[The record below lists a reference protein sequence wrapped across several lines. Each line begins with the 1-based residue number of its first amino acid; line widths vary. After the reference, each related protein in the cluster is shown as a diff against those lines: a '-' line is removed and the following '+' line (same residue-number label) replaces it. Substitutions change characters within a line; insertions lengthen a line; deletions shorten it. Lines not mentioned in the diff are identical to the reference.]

1 MAWRRIW
8 VISLPPAA
16 SVPSSISAACRCRPA
31 CWISSPTTTRA
42 GACNWPAANYEL
54 CFTAPASEAFAIE
67 LAMAQLGVS
76 ASVIGHVTAEPGLRC
91 LTPDGNMLALEQ
103 TGYRH
108 FEAHV
113 H

>member
-1 MAWRRIW
+1 VSSSLLDFFPEDEARWR
-8 VISLPPAA
+8 LQL
-16 SVPSSISAACRCRPA
+16 
-31 CWISSPTTTRA
+31 A
-42 GACNWPAANYEL
+42 GGDDYEL

-76 ASVIGHVTAEPGLRC
+76 ASVIGHITAEPGLRC
-91 LTPDGNMLALEQ
+91 LRPDGGELVLEHA
-103 TGYRH
+103 GYRH

>member
-1 MAWRRIW
+1 
-8 VISLPPAA
+8 
-16 SVPSSISAACRCRPA
+16 
-31 CWISSPTTTRA
+31 
-42 GACNWPAANYEL
+42 
-54 CFTAPASEAFAIE
+54 
-67 LAMAQLGVS
+67 MAQLGVS